1 MPSKKATMVSFAT
14 STRGDAHGDERYNA
28 TFAVG
33 VRTMDEGLKKRLIGA
48 SVLASLAVMFVP
60 MLFEQPP
67 PAAPELPPLPP
78 RPPTSDFA
86 TEMLDNRIPEIT
98 PLAPRVVDEPE
109 PQPPA
114 AERSATAALAA
125 PAAWVVQVGSFSSR
139 DNADRLVAQLRK
151 AKLPTPDADPVQVGG
166 KRLYRVRVGPVVE
179 RSDAERLSRRV
190 DRVAGVKSTV
200 MRYPR

>member
-1 MPSKKATMVSFAT
+1 
-14 STRGDAHGDERYNA
+14 
-28 TFAVG
+28 
-33 VRTMDEGLKKRLIGA
+33 MDEGLKKRLIGA

-78 RPPTSDFA
+78 KPPTNDFA
-86 TEMLDNRIPEIT
+86 TGMLDNRIPEIT

-109 PQPPA
+109 PRPPA
-114 AERSATAALAA
+114 VDRSVAAA
-125 PAAWVVQVGSFSSR
+125 PNAWVVQVGSFSNP
-139 DNADRLVAQLRK
+139 DNARRLVAKLRK

-179 RSDAERLSRRV
+179 RSDAERLSKRV
-190 DRVAGVKSTV
+190 DRVAGVKSSV
-200 MRYPR
+200 RRYPR